1 MTAITQDHF
10 TGKILKLENHVP
22 MMFIRKLCN
31 YVLVYRKK
39 DLFTIS
45 CVLLKRIIVK
55 YFKFWILGSKE
66 FQVKKIAD
74 KGFNFLWLLRTG
86 LGLKENNKFLVRFS
100 QKIIQIYLDYYFQ
113 RVFSNCKL
121 IGLVF
126 FFFSKLSVDFSL
138 FEMTPWV
145 QVYLGGNC

>member
-45 CVLLKRIIVK
+45 CVLLKWIIVK

-113 RVFSNCKL
+113 RVFSNCKV